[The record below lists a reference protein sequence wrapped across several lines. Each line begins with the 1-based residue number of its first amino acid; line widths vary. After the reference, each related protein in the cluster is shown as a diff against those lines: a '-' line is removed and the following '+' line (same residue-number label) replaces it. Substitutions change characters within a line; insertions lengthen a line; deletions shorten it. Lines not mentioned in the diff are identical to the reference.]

1 MSNLKVFAEDTFQTE
16 VLESERPVLVVFFAT
31 WCGPCKMMA
40 PVVHQLADEFASKIT
55 VGELDVDQAQSLAQR
70 YQVMGVPTL
79 AIFEG
84 GQIVDRMVG
93 FPGPAAVR
101 DFVEKHAVATA

>member
-1 MSNLKVFAEDTFQTE
+1 MSNLKIFAEDSFQSE
-16 VLESERPVLVVFFAT
+16 VLESERPVLVDFFAT

-40 PVVHQLADEFASKIT
+40 PVVHQLADEFSGKIT
-55 VGELDVDQAQSLAQR
+55 VGELDVDQAPALAQK

-79 AIFEG
+79 AFFEG
-84 GQIVDRMVG
+84 GQLVDRLVG

-101 DFVEKHAVATA
+101 GFIEKHAVATA